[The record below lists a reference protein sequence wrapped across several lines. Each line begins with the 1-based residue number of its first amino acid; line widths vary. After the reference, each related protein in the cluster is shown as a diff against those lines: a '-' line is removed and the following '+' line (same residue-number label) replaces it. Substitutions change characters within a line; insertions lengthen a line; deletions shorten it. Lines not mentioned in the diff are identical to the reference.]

1 MVGQP
6 TVDRGLV
13 MKQAISKLERKVG
26 DDYESSKTQLAS
38 LIADFEREIER
49 ELKYLKTIKKRF
61 NLPSKGSD

>member
-26 DDYESSKTQLAS
+26 DYESLKTKLAS

-49 ELKYLKTIKKRF
+49 ELKYLKTLKK
-61 NLPSKGSD
+61 LYDLKEK

>member
-26 DDYESSKTQLAS
+26 DYESLKIKLAS
-38 LIADFEREIER
+38 MIADFEKEIER
-49 ELKYLKTIKKRF
+49 ELQYLKAQKKRF
-61 NLPSKGSD
+61 ALVSK

>member
-26 DDYESSKTQLAS
+26 DYESLKTKLAS

-49 ELKYLKTIKKRF
+49 ELKYLKTLKKRYD
-61 NLPSKGSD
+61 LKEK

>member
-61 NLPSKGSD
+61 NLSSKN